1 VKKQYFALAIPIIF
15 SLALGGCS
23 SVASTSTPNEITW
36 TPSQPIE
43 EPNTK
48 SEDLVACD
56 KIEKQLKFIVDSG
69 LSQSTYFVSAT
80 KMNSAQRGIQDA
92 YLEIQIDELKRLFTL
107 ATLEFEL
114 NNKTLP
120 STEISIYST
129 FDDTLAWCADL
140 KK

>member
-1 VKKQYFALAIPIIF
+1 VKNQYFLLAVLFVF

-23 SVASTSTPNEITW
+23 SVSSMNPPDDITW

-43 EPNTK
+43 EPDTIA
-48 SEDLVACD
+48 EDLVACD
-56 KIEKQLKFIVDSG
+56 KIEGQLKFLVESG
-69 LSQSTYFVSAT
+69 LSQSAYFASAT
-80 KMNSAQRGIQDA
+80 KMNSAQRGIQDS
-92 YLEIQIDELKRLFTL
+92 YLEMQIDELKRLFTL

-114 NNKTLP
+114 SNKTLP

-140 KK
+140 K